1 MPVLDD
7 HQSHKE
13 ESKNRQWYRDKIAS
27 SSRTYYEML
36 GQSFKKSLGLGVA
49 FWILGSIIHLLWV
62 ILLHWGMLLCEDD
75 PTPFDPD
82 NAQGTPK
89 DDYP

>member
-1 MPVLDD
+1 
-7 HQSHKE
+7 
-13 ESKNRQWYRDKIAS
+13 
-27 SSRTYYEML
+27 ML